1 MTKAEQL
8 EFERQKE
15 LALKQFENLYNPKNS
30 PLSFK
35 VENSPKPRHNTTLPS
50 EKVKP
55 KETFGLNFL
64 RNFYFKNLKI
74 DSDSLIIIALIL
86 LLSG

>member
-35 VENSPKPRHNTTLPS
+35 VENNPKPRHNTTLPF
-50 EKVKP
+50 V
-55 KETFGLNFL
+55 
-64 RNFYFKNLKI
+64 
-74 DSDSLIIIALIL
+74 
-86 LLSG
+86 